1 MNSALPCN
9 QWDAIISVFGET
21 FGGYSALWSEIIE
34 KKNNLKMWVVII
46 RFFIL
51 SQQISEATIF
61 SYKWNIEL
69 YAIDNQI
76 IFVTYVVAS
85 ALCRDI

>member
-9 QWDAIISVFGET
+9 QRDET
-21 FGGYSALWSEIIE
+21 FGGYSVLWSEIIE
-34 KKNNLKMWVVII
+34 KKNNLKMRVVII
-46 RFFIL
+46 RFSIL

-76 IFVTYVVAS
+76 IFLTYVVAS